1 MIVVNATAEYPRQ
14 KAFEPTTAAA
24 ATTAA
29 FVVAAAA
36 FIKRIKISLLQ

>member
-14 KAFEPTTAAA
+14 KAFGPTTAA